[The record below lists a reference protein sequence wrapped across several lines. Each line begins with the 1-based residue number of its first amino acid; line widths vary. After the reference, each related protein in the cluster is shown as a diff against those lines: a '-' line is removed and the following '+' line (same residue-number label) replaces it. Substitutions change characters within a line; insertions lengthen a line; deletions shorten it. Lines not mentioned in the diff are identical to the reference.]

1 MRKTKMQKN
10 GLVRIGNTQIYVSVF
25 SFIWASFAILS
36 DASVYTLAV
45 ILSAALHEAGH
56 IFALSVCHE
65 KPRKI
70 YVYPF
75 GVDMKC
81 SLSRLSYK
89 QELFVLLSGAGANFI
104 TAAVSFAVCVFA
116 YNRISLFIVFCNA
129 FLGIT
134 NLFPVSGL
142 DGGRALYALLC
153 MHLEEEKAC
162 RICKTISN
170 ASYAVMSAV
179 FLFVIVFTKANFS
192 MIIMLSLFA
201 MGTIIASHLL
211 K

>member
-1 MRKTKMQKN
+1 MRKAKMLKN
-10 GLVRIGNTQIYVSVF
+10 GLVRMGNTQIYVSVF
-25 SFIWASFAILS
+25 SFVWALFAILS
-36 DASVYTLAV
+36 DTSVYTLSV

-56 IFALSVCHE
+56 IFALSVCRE
-65 KPRKI
+65 KPGKI
-70 YVYPF
+70 CIYPF

-104 TAAVSFAVCVFA
+104 SAVLSFAVCVFS

-153 MHLEEEKAC
+153 MYMEEEKAC
-162 RICKTISN
+162 RICKTVSN
-170 ASYAVMSAV
+170 VAYAVMSAV
-179 FLFVIVFTKANFS
+179 FLFIIAFTKANFS
-192 MIIMLSLFA
+192 VIIMLSLFA
-201 MGTIIASHLL
+201 MGAVLASHLL